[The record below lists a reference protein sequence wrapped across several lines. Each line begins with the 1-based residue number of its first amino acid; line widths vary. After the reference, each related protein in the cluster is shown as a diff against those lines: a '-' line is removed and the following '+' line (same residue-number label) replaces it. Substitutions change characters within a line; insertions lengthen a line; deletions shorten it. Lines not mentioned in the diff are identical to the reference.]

1 MGILTSIN
9 PKKDVFTNFKD
20 SILKLESLGCEI
32 KEIQVHNIPETNTG
46 HLIAISGEGA
56 ESAREFIHTGRNLSP
71 ENFTIL
77 NAALSSLT
85 AADYLLSAKLRT
97 KVMADLGWVILA
109 KFCRN
114 LIR

>member
-1 MGILTSIN
+1 M
-9 PKKDVFTNFKD
+9 
-20 SILKLESLGCEI
+20 ESLGCEI

-97 KVMADLGWVILA
+97 KVMADLGWVTIA
-109 KFCRN
+109 KFCWN
-114 LIR
+114 LIRLNTKL